1 MGRCHRFRLA
11 ASMTVILPVLSYA
24 LWRERMNEPPL
35 RRLKVVL
42 ERHDAAI
49 LAVILVAVGLTL
61 LLQVA

>member
-1 MGRCHRFRLA
+1 
-11 ASMTVILPVLSYA
+11 MTVILPVLSYA
-24 LWRERMNEPPL
+24 LWRERMNEPL